1 MARRTRTFPRGRRS
15 KDAKVELLSK
25 VPLFSACS
33 ERDLRRIAALVD
45 EVDVPEG
52 RILMRQ
58 GDPGWECFVIA
69 EGNAKATVRGSGT
82 ASLGPGDVVG
92 EMSLLDQ
99 GPRSAT
105 VTAKSDMHLLVLS
118 SRSFSSLINQ
128 VPLVARRIMVALA
141 GRVRESEARE
151 PLAPHLRANMSLRS
165 GVPADLIMSSP
176 ARRGARGRGRP

>member
-1 MARRTRTFPRGRRS
+1 MARRTRIPRSQRRG
-15 KDAKVELLSK
+15 KDAKVELLSN

-33 ERDLRRIAALVD
+33 KRDLRRIAALVD
-45 EVDVPEG
+45 EIDVPEG
-52 RILMRQ
+52 RVLTRQ
-58 GDPGWECFVIA
+58 GEPGWECFVIA
-69 EGNAKATVRGSGT
+69 EGEAKVTVRGSGT

-105 VTAKSDMHLLVLS
+105 VTANSDMHLLVLT

-141 GRVRESEARE
+141 GRLREVEASRR
-151 PLAPHLRANMSLRS
+151 PAPRLRATL
-165 GVPADLIMSSP
+165 
-176 ARRGARGRGRP
+176 